1 MGNACSRDPSPEASP
16 LADHSRHTSERR
28 SAKPGSAAPNARAAH
43 HEKYLTAN
51 GRAGSAASSGQMRRR
66 LQLPESGGQRGE
78 RPPLKQESL
87 SLNFFFV
94 DLGIRPLP
102 THPCWAMIGGLFFKR
117 K

>member
-78 RPPLKQESL
+78 EAAAEAGKSL
-87 SLNFFFV
+87 AKLFFV
-94 DLGIRPLP
+94 ELRIRPLP